1 MREWRSPRGRGRP
14 RAPALGLRWIVLGC
28 VLALWPRPAQAQCD
42 GGACVDVAVP
52 DAGLRPDTG
61 VTPRC
66 GDGLCNGA
74 ETCGTCS
81 VDCGVCPVPD
91 AGTGPRCGDG
101 LCNGAE
107 TCGTCSIDCGVCPIP
122 DAGTGPRC
130 GDGLCNGAESCGTC
144 ASDCG
149 ACRVCGDGMCTG
161 GETCGTCALD
171 CGGCVSDAGADVPL
185 TDAASVDV
193 PRPVDVSRVDVAADA
208 PPPVDAG
215 VPRDVVTPIDG
226 TPPRDVGTAPDVLTA
241 SDVVTVM
248 DVVTPMDTAVSTDVL
263 NPRDVPGSTDV
274 GGADVADAGCT
285 MPPVLT
291 STPPPLEV
299 TYSWDSPG
307 FFGMGVSYSFGV
319 SFSAMSSAGMGM
331 CTDSL
336 SAGGSAEICGK
347 CFGQI
352 ACVAASV
359 SGSGECTMPQVCR
372 TAPNFECDR
381 TRACCSANASITAT
395 VSRGFVGEK
404 DFGPFTCGYDV
415 RGSVGGSIAP
425 GLQQG
430 PGCMCQPRRLTLDGR
445 VILGASGGGN
455 CTVQLFGSTWGV
467 GVSMSACANGGVRGA
482 IGCGASL
489 APIGGAS
496 FQISF
501 PRIRIGWIEIAPS
514 IFRRET
520 GSGC

>member
-1 MREWRSPRGRGRP
+1 
-14 RAPALGLRWIVLGC
+14 
-28 VLALWPRPAQAQCD
+28 
-42 GGACVDVAVP
+42 
-52 DAGLRPDTG
+52 
-61 VTPRC
+61 
-66 GDGLCNGA
+66 
-74 ETCGTCS
+74 
-81 VDCGVCPVPD
+81 
-91 AGTGPRCGDG
+91 
-101 LCNGAE
+101 
-107 TCGTCSIDCGVCPIP
+107 
-122 DAGTGPRC
+122 
-130 GDGLCNGAESCGTC
+130 
-144 ASDCG
+144 
-149 ACRVCGDGMCTG
+149 MCTG

-263 NPRDVPGSTDV
+263 NPRDVPRSTDV

-381 TRACCSANASITAT
+381 TRACCSANAAITAT

>member
-1 MREWRSPRGRGRP
+1 MREWRSPRGKGRP
-14 RAPALGLRWIVLGC
+14 WGPTHGLRWIVLGC

-42 GGACVDVAVP
+42 GGVCVDVPLP

-61 VTPRC
+61 VAPRC
-66 GDGLCNGA
+66 GDAVCNGA

-81 VDCGVCPVPD
+81 IDCGVCPVPD

-101 LCNGAE
+101 LCNGGE
-107 TCGTCSIDCGVCPIP
+107 T
-122 DAGTGPRC
+122 
-130 GDGLCNGAESCGTC
+130 CGTC

-171 CGGCVSDAGADVPL
+171 CGGCVSDAGVDVPL
-185 TDAASVDV
+185 PDAASVDV
-193 PRPVDVSRVDVAADA
+193 PRPTDVSRVDVAADA

-215 VPRDVVTPIDG
+215 VPRDVVTPLDG
-226 TPPRDVGTAPDVLTA
+226 STPRDVVTAP
-241 SDVVTVM
+241 DVVTVM
-248 DVVTPMDTAVSTDVL
+248 DVTAPMDTAVPTDVQT
-263 NPRDVPGSTDV
+263 PRDVPGSTDA
-274 GGADVADAGCT
+274 GGSDVADAGCT
-285 MPPVLT
+285 LPPVLT

-299 TYSWDSPG
+299 TYSWDSPS

-336 SAGGSAEICGK
+336 SAGGSAELCAK

-352 ACVAASV
+352 ACVAGSI

-372 TAPNFECDR
+372 EPPNFACDR
-381 TRACCSANASITAT
+381 TRACCSANAAITAT

-455 CTVQLFGSTWGV
+455 CSVKLFGTTWGV

-482 IGCGASL
+482 LGCGASL

>member
-1 MREWRSPRGRGRP
+1 MRTWRSPRRSSRGG
-14 RAPALGLRWIVLGC
+14 AAFWVRWAVLGA
-28 VLALWPRPAQAQCD
+28 VLVLWPRAALAQCD
-42 GGACVDVAVP
+42 GGPCVDVAVP
-52 DAGLRPDTG
+52 DAGVRTDAG
-61 VTPRC
+61 SGPRC

-81 VDCGVCPVPD
+81 VDCGVCPIPD
-91 AGTGPRCGDG
+91 AGSGPRCGDG

-107 TCGTCSIDCGVCPIP
+107 T
-122 DAGTGPRC
+122 
-130 GDGLCNGAESCGTC
+130 CGTC

-149 ACRVCGDGMCTG
+149 ACRVCGDGMCNG
-161 GETCGTCALD
+161 AETCNTCALD
-171 CGGCVSDAGADVPL
+171 CGGCLSDAG
-185 TDAASVDV
+185 VDV
-193 PRPVDVSRVDVAADA
+193 PRADAVTVDVSRTDVSLDVAA
-208 PPPVDAG
+208 
-215 VPRDVVTPIDG
+215 PRDVVTPLDAG
-226 TPPRDVGTAPDVLTA
+226 T
-241 SDVVTVM
+241 VV
-248 DVVTPMDTAVSTDVL
+248 DVVTPVDGFI
-263 NPRDVPGSTDV
+263 PRDVVTSVDAAAPMDTPVFTDARADATVSFDVPGPVDA
-274 GGADVADAGCT
+274 GGADVSDAGCT
-285 MPPVLT
+285 MPPMRPT
-291 STPPPLEV
+291 TPPPLEV
-299 TYSWDSPG
+299 TYSWDSPP
-307 FFGMGVSYSFGV
+307 FFGLGVSYTFGL

-331 CTDSL
+331 CTDTL

-381 TRACCSANASITAT
+381 TRACCSANAAITAT

-415 RGSVGGSIAP
+415 RGSVGGSVAP
-425 GLQQG
+425 GVQQG

-455 CTVQLFGSTWGV
+455 CSVKLFGSTWGV

-482 IGCGASL
+482 VGCGGSL